1 VGGDEEEEEDTGR
14 MGIELVPPRTPTVGP
29 VTTLEITEGGT
40 AFTGFITRMC
50 KRLVEEGEGAEDAE
64 EGDGI
69 DDDED
74 GEGVDDL

>member
-1 VGGDEEEEEDTGR
+1 
-14 MGIELVPPRTPTVGP
+14 MGIELVPPTTPTVGP
-29 VTTLEITEGGT
+29 VTTLEITEEGT
-40 AFTGFITRMC
+40 DFTGFITRMC
-50 KRLVEEGEGAEDAE
+50 KRLVEEGE